1 MSSAGLPGCH
11 RKRGAGLC
19 FSPFL
24 WFCKDGGHNT
34 QLPSLQPRSCISFH
48 APTVHL
54 CQACAFNSPVAPKS
68 MQCASSSLFSSLP
81 WPEPMA
87 GPAAPVSLSAPP
99 APLSLCR
106 SSGSQVR
113 ASSSNQSGASGA
125 VSSRN
130 QPQGERRQSASR
142 RVARLSCWAS
152 GGSLAQANSWN
163 QPQGPRADLLPR
175 KLPESSA
182 GTQLESTVQRI
193 KRINLKSSK
202 RKAESY

>member
-1 MSSAGLPGCH
+1 
-11 RKRGAGLC
+11 
-19 FSPFL
+19 
-24 WFCKDGGHNT
+24 
-34 QLPSLQPRSCISFH
+34 
-48 APTVHL
+48 
-54 CQACAFNSPVAPKS
+54 

-202 RKAESY
+202 RKAESYWQRSSHKNVSWFLKRNCRLVGTGKKYSKWGNARTYNLDSSIQQNCHWEWKGR